1 MRTFCK
7 KIATSTT
14 EKMDDQIGYSFKYVT
29 FKKLII
35 SYRATTM
42 ATNIYECNV
51 TAKMN
56 PNLNKIFCS
65 SLTWK
70 IT

>member
-1 MRTFCK
+1 
-7 KIATSTT
+7 
-14 EKMDDQIGYSFKYVT
+14 MDDQIGYSFKYVT
-29 FKKLII
+29 FKRQWLVPQNTPLLI

-65 SLTWK
+65 SLT
-70 IT
+70 